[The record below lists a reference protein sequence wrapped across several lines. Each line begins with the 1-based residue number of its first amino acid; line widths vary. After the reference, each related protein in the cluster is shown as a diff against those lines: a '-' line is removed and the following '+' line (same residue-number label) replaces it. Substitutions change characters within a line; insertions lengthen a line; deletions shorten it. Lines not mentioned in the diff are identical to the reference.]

1 MESPIPL
8 EQQSTLGQMIN
19 DYGFPIIAA
28 VGMGYFIYFIW
39 QWVTK
44 EIDPVI
50 GEAQGVLIGLIDRIR
65 MLDNDL
71 IRLNQKLNVVLTLKE
86 QQDINEDK
94 IAELREIIKE
104 AGLKTEDI
112 EKTYSIDDLKKVY
125 KEEKDKQQ

>member
-8 EQQSTLGQMIN
+8 EQQSTLGAMIN

-28 VGMGYFIYFIW
+28 VGMGYFILFIW
-39 QWVTK
+39 KWVTK

-86 QQDINEDK
+86 QQEINEDK

-104 AGLKTEDI
+104 AGLSEDDN
-112 EKTYSIDDLKKVY
+112 EKLHSLEDLKKIY
-125 KEEKDKQQ
+125 KEEQNK

>member
-50 GEAQGVLIGLIDRIR
+50 GQAQGVLIGLIDRIR

-71 IRLNQKLNVVLTLKE
+71 IRLNQKLNVILTLKE
-86 QQDINEDK
+86 QQEINQNK

-104 AGLKTEDI
+104 AGLSETDN
-112 EKTYSIDDLKKVY
+112 EKLHSLEDLKKIY
-125 KEEKDKQQ
+125 KEEQNK

>member
-1 MESPIPL
+1 MIMGSRLLLQLVWDIL
-8 EQQSTLGQMIN
+8 STLFGN
-19 DYGFPIIAA
+19 GLL
-28 VGMGYFIYFIW
+28 
-39 QWVTK
+39 

-86 QQDINEDK
+86 QQEINENK

-104 AGLKTEDI
+104 AGLSEDDN
-112 EKTYSIDDLKKVY
+112 EKLHSLEDLKKIY
-125 KEEKDKQQ
+125 KEEQNK

>member
-8 EQQSTLGQMIN
+8 EQQSTLGSLIN

-50 GEAQGVLIGLIDRIR
+50 GQAQGVLIGLIDRIR

-86 QQDINEDK
+86 QQEINENK

-104 AGLKTEDI
+104 AGLSEDDN
-112 EKTYSIDDLKKVY
+112 EKLHSLEDLKQIY
-125 KEEKDKQQ
+125 KEEQNK

>member
-50 GEAQGVLIGLIDRIR
+50 GQAQGVLIGLIDRIR

-86 QQDINEDK
+86 QQEINENK

-104 AGLKTEDI
+104 AGLSETDN
-112 EKTYSIDDLKKVY
+112 EKLHSLEDLKKIY
-125 KEEKDKQQ
+125 KEEQNK

>member
-1 MESPIPL
+1 
-8 EQQSTLGQMIN
+8 MIN

-86 QQDINEDK
+86 QQEISENK

-104 AGLKTEDI
+104 AGLSETDN
-112 EKTYSIDDLKKVY
+112 EKLHSLEDLKKIY
-125 KEEKDKQQ
+125 KEEQNK

>member
-50 GEAQGVLIGLIDRIR
+50 GQAQGVLIGLIDRIR

-86 QQDINEDK
+86 QQEINQNK
-94 IAELREIIKE
+94 IDELREIIKE
-104 AGLKTEDI
+104 AGLSETDN
-112 EKTYSIDDLKKVY
+112 EKLHSLEDLKKIY
-125 KEEKDKQQ
+125 KEEQNK

>member
-1 MESPIPL
+1 METPVPL
-8 EQQSTLGQMIN
+8 EQQSTLGSLIN

-28 VGMGYFIYFIW
+28 VGMGYFIFFIW
-39 QWVTK
+39 KWVTK

-86 QQDINEDK
+86 QQEINEDK

-104 AGLKTEDI
+104 AGLSEDDN
-112 EKTYSIDDLKKVY
+112 EKLHSLEDLKKIY
-125 KEEKDKQQ
+125 KEEQNK

>member
-8 EQQSTLGQMIN
+8 EQQSTLGGMIN

-50 GEAQGVLIGLIDRIR
+50 GQAQGVLIGLIDRIR

-86 QQDINEDK
+86 QQEINEDK

-104 AGLKTEDI
+104 AGLSEDDN
-112 EKTYSIDDLKKVY
+112 EKLHSLEDLKKIY
-125 KEEKDKQQ
+125 KEEQNK

>member
-19 DYGFPIIAA
+19 DYGFAIIAA

-50 GEAQGVLIGLIDRIR
+50 GQAQGVLIGLIDRIR

-71 IRLNQKLNVVLTLKE
+71 IRLNQKLNVILTLKE
-86 QQDINEDK
+86 QQEINQNK

-104 AGLKTEDI
+104 AGLSETDN
-112 EKTYSIDDLKKVY
+112 EKLHSLEDLKKIY
-125 KEEKDKQQ
+125 KEEQNK

>member
-8 EQQSTLGQMIN
+8 EQQSTLGSLIN

-86 QQDINEDK
+86 QQEINENK

-104 AGLKTEDI
+104 AGLSEDDN
-112 EKTYSIDDLKKVY
+112 EKLHSLEDLKKIY
-125 KEEKDKQQ
+125 KEEQNK